1 MDNEA
6 RILRMIM
13 KLGEA
18 MRGIHDF
25 IEAMNRR
32 IDCLEKQIEAMKE
45 NRNEIPSARKN

>member
-18 MRGIHDF
+18 IRGIHDF

-32 IDCLEKQIEAMKE
+32 IDRLEEQLDEGR
-45 NRNEIPSARKN
+45 RNEIPIVRRN